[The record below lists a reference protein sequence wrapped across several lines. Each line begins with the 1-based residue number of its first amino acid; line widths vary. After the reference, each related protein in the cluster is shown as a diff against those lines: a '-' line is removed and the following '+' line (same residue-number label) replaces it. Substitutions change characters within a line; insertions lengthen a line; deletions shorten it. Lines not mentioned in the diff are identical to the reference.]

1 MAILKDTAMVHT
13 SSTFHISLCILQ
25 YILLYILFLPFY
37 IYLIVIKQQQ
47 QRIMKAQMLP
57 QMTMRSVQVI
67 VQIIGFGDRNILP
80 PEGSTPVDS
89 SLEHSPHEKNAWRI
103 FALREVCR

>member
-57 QMTMRSVQVI
+57 QMMMCLGDDAGNWIRCLII
-67 VQIIGFGDRNILP
+67 V
-80 PEGSTPVDS
+80 
-89 SLEHSPHEKNAWRI
+89 
-103 FALREVCR
+103 